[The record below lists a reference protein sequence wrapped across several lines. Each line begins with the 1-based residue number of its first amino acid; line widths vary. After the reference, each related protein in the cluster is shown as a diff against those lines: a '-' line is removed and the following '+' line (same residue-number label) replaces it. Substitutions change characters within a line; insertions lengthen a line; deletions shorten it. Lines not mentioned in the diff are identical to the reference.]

1 MAERKHPTIKRDE
14 TIRSVLIGV
23 FVLFTACVI
32 ALSDRALIIGSR
44 SWVLPGAALPQNV
57 GPPKFAEAIDEY
69 GVHIP
74 KLHHRPLFAVAART
88 PDADPREPTPG
99 LENGESTQPRPL
111 RFGYSIRE
119 LDILG
124 MPFLPSKEYGHVLY
138 YETPYD
144 FAAALATEDYLK
156 QVRIPLAKPLSAW
169 DFPWW
174 QHMWGWLWLISL
186 IGIGLFELG
195 ALRRRREAL
204 GLI

>member
-23 FVLFTACVI
+23 FALATVSVI
-32 ALSDRALIIGSR
+32 ALSDRPLIIGSR
-44 SWVLPGAALPQNV
+44 SWVLPGNPMPSGV
-57 GPPKFAEAIDEY
+57 GPADFASVIDEY

-74 KLHHRPLFAVAART
+74 KLHHRPLFAVAARV
-88 PDADPREPTPG
+88 PDADPAEPVRIAAD
-99 LENGESTQPRPL
+99 SVRPSAL
-111 RFGYSIRE
+111 RFGYSVRE

-124 MPFLPSKEYGHVLY
+124 MPFVPHKEYGHLIY
-138 YETPYD
+138 YETPYE
-144 FAAALATEDYLK
+144 FVGAQATDDYLK
-156 QVRIPLAKPLSAW
+156 QVKIPTAKPLNDW
-169 DFPWW
+169 DYPYW
-174 QHMWGWLWLISL
+174 QHMWGWVWLVGL